1 MKNETRSART
11 VRDWVMATR
20 PWSFPASVMPIL
32 IMWSILYFGQRA
44 AGLAVDWT
52 SALLCLPLL
61 VLLHAGGNM
70 VSDYFDYTRRVDLP
84 DCPNGVT
91 WLYGGVFRPVEIL
104 RYGVVLVLLGALV
117 GVWLLCRSSWT
128 AAWIGVAGLALVFGY
143 FWMKGHL
150 LGDLNILLSFALLP
164 AVGVMF
170 VSTGSYHLETMLYI
184 LPLGLLTVSILH
196 ANNTRDIHGDARAGL
211 HTLPDRL
218 GGRFGKRVYVAEV
231 VLPYLLTLVFILF
244 LAQPWP
250 LLIVCLTLPIAV
262 RNVRT
267 MLHADDGMVGQ
278 IPMLDKASAQLQMLF
293 GLLYALGYFISA
305 CL

>member
-1 MKNETRSART
+1 MKKETRTART
-11 VRDWVMATR
+11 VRDWVIATR

-32 IMWSILYFGQRA
+32 IMWGILYSGRSA
-44 AGLAVDWT
+44 AGLSVDWT
-52 SALLCLPLL
+52 NALLCLPLL

-91 WLYGGVFRPVEIL
+91 WLYDGLFRPVEIL
-104 RYGVVLVLLGALV
+104 RYGVVLVLAGALL

-128 AAWIGVAGLALVFGY
+128 AVWIGAAGLALVFGY

-164 AVGVMF
+164 AVGTMF
-170 VSTGSYHLETMLYI
+170 VSTGSYHLDVLLYI

-196 ANNTRDIHGDARAGL
+196 ANNTRDILSDKRAGL
-211 HTLPDRL
+211 RTLPDRL
-218 GGRFGKRVYVAEV
+218 GGRFGKWAYVAEV
-231 VLPYLLTLVFILF
+231 VLPYLLTPVYVLF
-244 LAQPWP
+244 FGQPWP
-250 LLIVCLTLPIAV
+250 LLIVFLTLPLAV

-267 MLHADDGMVGQ
+267 MLSADDGMVGQ
-278 IPMLDKASAQLQMLF
+278 IPTLDKASAQLQMLF
-293 GLLYALGYFISA
+293 GLLYASGYFISA